1 MENKPFDFWQD
12 HSARYLEMAFRTDK
26 QERIEKS
33 DGYGKRKGI
42 CGDTIEMFVSL
53 RNERIQ
59 SVWYIAEGCMNTNAC
74 ANTVAFLAEGK
85 TIEEA
90 WKITTENVVNYLETL
105 PSKETHCAELA
116 LGAFYLALS
125 SAQKTKQGP

>member
-1 MENKPFDFWQD
+1 MANKPFDFWQN
-12 HSARYLEMAFRTDK
+12 HSTHYLEMAFRADK
-26 QERIEKS
+26 QERVENP
-33 DGYGKRKGI
+33 DGYGIRKGI

-53 RNERIQ
+53 NDDRVQ
-59 SVWYIAEGCMNTNAC
+59 SVSFVADGCMNTKAC
-74 ANTVAFLAEGK
+74 SNTVVSLAEGK

-90 WKITTENVVNYLETL
+90 WKISAENVVNYLETL

-125 SAQKTKQGP
+125 SAQKTRQGP

>member
-1 MENKPFDFWQD
+1 MEKKPFDFWQN
-12 HSARYLEMAFRTDK
+12 HSIHYLEMAFRTDK
-26 QERIEKS
+26 QERIEKP

-53 RNERIQ
+53 YDGRVQ
-59 SVWYIAEGCMNTNAC
+59 SVSFVADGCMNTNAC
-74 ANTVAFLAEGK
+74 SNTVVSLAEGK

-125 SAQKTKQGP
+125 SAQKIKQGP